1 MSSPHAVSAP
11 GSFRSD
17 GPGTMPERAAPALI
31 PSSVLDWDALDMTA
45 CASSA
50 AYRAGV
56 PFPHIVLDGLF
67 ADALLDRAVAELPG
81 VEANWTAYDT
91 VNERKRVCSD
101 TAAFG
106 PAAETIAHA
115 LNSSRFVRF
124 LENLTGIAGLIAD
137 PHLHAAGYMKVSP
150 GGFLGLHYDFAT
162 QRELMLDRRINV
174 LLYLNRDWEPQWG
187 GQLELHSNDPLASP
201 HHIEKAVEPS
211 FNRLLVFN
219 TPNALHGHRRS
230 LTCPPGRARLCLSWY
245 YYTAPPVPGWAA
257 RSTSV
262 AFKSGR
268 FEPRREAVRL
278 INLWAPPILIR
289 GAKRLY
295 RALRGALGQE
305 PEF

>member
-1 MSSPHAVSAP
+1 MSLPRAASAP
-11 GSFRSD
+11 ESFHSEARVDPREDPRRGSASEL
-17 GPGTMPERAAPALI
+17 T
-31 PSSVLDWDALDMTA
+31 PSNVLDWDALDA
-45 CASSA
+45 VASDSRVP
-50 AYRAGV
+50 YRAGV

-67 ADALLDRAVAELPG
+67 SEALLDRAIGELPG
-81 VEANWTAYDT
+81 VEARWTAYDT

-101 TAAFG
+101 TTAFG

-124 LENLTGIAGLIAD
+124 LERLTGIASLIPD

-174 LLYLNRDWEPQWG
+174 LLYLNRNWESEWG
-187 GQLELHSNDPLASP
+187 GQLELHSNDPPPSL
-201 HHIEKAVEPS
+201 HHIEKTVEPV

-219 TPNALHGHRRS
+219 TPNALHGHRRP

-245 YYTAPPVPGWAA
+245 YYTAPPVPDWAA

-278 INLWAPPILIR
+278 INLWAPPIIIH

-295 RALRGALGQE
+295 RALKGQS
-305 PEF
+305 